1 MRYQVYQQGE
11 QGIMADSE
19 DEKEILAW
27 ATEYAKAH
35 GYRLSSEEKRLD
47 GVIRG
52 LARNKQRFGSR
63 YCPCRI
69 RSGDVEKDKSI
80 VCPCI
85 YHEQEIKDQG
95 SCHCN
100 LFFSEETSG

>member
-1 MRYQVYQQGE
+1 MTDGT
-11 QGIMADSE
+11 

-27 ATEYAKAH
+27 AAGYAKKH
-35 GYRLSSEEKRLD
+35 GYRLNPEEKRLE

-52 LARNKQRFGSR
+52 LAKNTQRFGQR

-69 RSGDVEKDKSI
+69 RSGDVETDKNI
-80 VCPCI
+80 ICPCI
-85 YHEQEIKDQG
+85 YHEREIKEEG

>member
-1 MRYQVYQQGE
+1 M
-11 QGIMADSE
+11 MADNE
-19 DEKEILAW
+19 GENEILAW
-27 ATEYAKAH
+27 AAGYAKKH
-35 GYRLSSEEKRLD
+35 GYRLNPEEKRLES
-47 GVIRG
+47 VIRG
-52 LARNKQRFGSR
+52 LAKNKHRFGAQ

-69 RSGDVEKDKSI
+69 RSGDMENDKSI

-85 YHEQEIKDQG
+85 YHDQEIKEQG

>member
-1 MRYQVYQQGE
+1 MTDG
-11 QGIMADSE
+11 E

-27 ATEYAKAH
+27 AAGYAKTH
-35 GYRLSSEEKRLD
+35 GYRLNSEEKRLD

-52 LARNKQRFGSR
+52 LARNKQRFDAR

-69 RSGDVEKDKSI
+69 RSGDMEKDKDI
-80 VCPCI
+80 ICPCI
-85 YHEQEIKDQG
+85 YHEQEIKEQG